1 MIILMVCLLEGE
13 IMSTI
18 LVFTIFLLQN
28 TVSTD
33 GSIQYFPDIPIS
45 VVGTWQ
51 ITYASDIQ
59 DISFNWNSNTLIF
72 RSNGEGKIFLA
83 DPYSCDSIGEIDL
96 PPASDGFGVAISP
109 SYPGEYY
116 INTNTSAAIFHSD
129 GSGSWSELSNPAG
142 TQGTGLD
149 FNAIGSWDVLLEA
162 SSTTPC
168 QFYAIETDGSGHNSY
183 SLPGVNGEIS
193 GFMGHEVATQDGYPP
208 GALIL
213 TTRLGHEFFF
223 FHESGGSYTL
233 YGQEPCPLPVSES
246 LGLTWSPDGDVYWSY
261 KGLDQ
266 KYYISK
272 LAIPIFGAIAGE
284 NNASVFNANAL
295 SLTENPSAGSAVLTV
310 DLPIPELI
318 SLEIYDISG
327 RLVEV
332 LHRGELGSGESIFSF
347 SGSPGIYIIVLS
359 QPHLEERL
367 RFALTR

>member
-1 MIILMVCLLEGE
+1 MLTIIA
-13 IMSTI
+13 
-18 LVFTIFLLQN
+18 FTSFLFQN
-28 TVSTD
+28 TVSPD
-33 GSIQYFPDIPIS
+33 GPIQGFPEIPIT

-51 ITYASDIQ
+51 IPYAADIQ
-59 DISFNWNSNTLIF
+59 DVNFNWNSPTLIF

-96 PPASDGFGVAISP
+96 PPGSDGFGVAISP
-109 SYPGEYY
+109 SSGEYY
-116 INTNTSAAIFHSD
+116 INTNTSTAILHSD

-142 TQGTGLD
+142 AQGAGLD
-149 FNAIGSWDVLLEA
+149 FNSIGSWDLLLEA
-162 SSTTPC
+162 SNTTPC
-168 QFYAIETDGSGHNSY
+168 QFYEIETDGSGYNSY
-183 SLPGVNGEIS
+183 SLSGVNGEIT
-193 GFMGHEVATQDGYPP
+193 GFMGHEVMTESGDSPF
-208 GALIL
+208 ALIL

-223 FHESGGSYTL
+223 LYGSGESYTL

-246 LGLTWSPDGDVYWSY
+246 LGLTWSPDGYVYWSH

-266 KYYISK
+266 EFYISK
-272 LAIPIFGAIAGE
+272 LMIPVFGAIAGE
-284 NNASVFNANAL
+284 NNASILNTDAL

-332 LHRGELGSGESIFSF
+332 LHSGELGSGKNIFSF
-347 SGSPGIYIIVLS
+347 SGSPGIYLIVLN
-359 QPHLEERL
+359 QPHDQERL

>member
-1 MIILMVCLLEGE
+1 MLTIIAITSLL
-13 IMSTI
+13 
-18 LVFTIFLLQN
+18 FQN
-28 TVSTD
+28 TVSPD
-33 GSIQYFPDIPIS
+33 GPIQGFPEIPIS

-59 DISFNWNSNTLIF
+59 DVSFNWNPSTLIF

-96 PPASDGFGVAISP
+96 PPGSDGFGVAVSP
-109 SYPGEYY
+109 SYPEEYY
-116 INTNTSAAIFHSD
+116 INTNTSTVILHSD
-129 GSGSWSELSNPAG
+129 GSGTWSELANPAG
-142 TQGTGLD
+142 TQGAGLD
-149 FNAIGSWDVLLEA
+149 FNSIGSWDLLLEA

-193 GFMGHEVATQDGYPP
+193 GFMGHEVMTESGYPP
-208 GALIL
+208 SALIL

-223 FHESGGSYTL
+223 FHKSGGSYTL

-246 LGLTWSPDGDVYWSY
+246 LGLTWSSNGDVYWSHR
-261 KGLDQ
+261 GLDQ
-266 KYYISK
+266 EYYISK
-272 LAIPIFGAIAGE
+272 LMIPVFGTIAGE
-284 NNASVFNANAL
+284 NNASIFNTDAL
-295 SLTENPSAGSAVLTV
+295 SLTENPSAGSAVLIV
-310 DLPIPELI
+310 DLPISELI

-332 LHRGELGSGESIFSF
+332 LHSGELGSGESIFSF
-347 SGSPGIYIIVLS
+347 SGSPGIYLIVLN
-359 QPHLEERL
+359 QPHDQERL